1 MADQSVTPQDCDAPS
16 PQAAPGARAADASQ
30 ELLAMLEIAKALAAQ
45 PSLEAL
51 LATCLRS
58 LVDALDAADAGMLLV
73 YAPDEGCLKASAAQG
88 YDLAVLRQLRLA
100 PGEAMSGM
108 TFVTGEAR
116 FYPTPD
122 AVAAAMANLTPA
134 NREIFNRAVA
144 GGRQPLSAICVPLTD
159 SETRLGV
166 LVLESLHDAGRFGP
180 ADLTFLQQVASV
192 VAVAIATIRQRQA
205 EQAAQAISEA
215 NRLKAELISTL
226 AHEMRTPLT
235 SIKGYA
241 SALLMEEATFS
252 LEAQRESLQFIDR
265 ECDLLQG
272 LVHDILESSVIDAGL
287 LELSPQ
293 PVLLPRL
300 IGSVI
305 AEVERG
311 APRHSL
317 MADLRDLPIVEAD
330 VNRVAQVLRNLLD
343 NAVKYSPE
351 GSLIVVRGEVRGDQ
365 VVISV
370 ADQGM
375 GIAPE
380 HLSRLFDKFFR
391 VKSSLGRHIA
401 GTGLGLP
408 IVRTIVEGHGGR
420 VWAESRVGHGSTF
433 YFTLPLER
441 DSD

>member
-1 MADQSVTPQDCDAPS
+1 
-16 PQAAPGARAADASQ
+16 
-30 ELLAMLEIAKALAAQ
+30 
-45 PSLEAL
+45 
-51 LATCLRS
+51 
-58 LVDALDAADAGMLLV
+58 
-73 YAPDEGCLKASAAQG
+73 
-88 YDLAVLRQLRLA
+88 
-100 PGEAMSGM
+100 
-108 TFVTGEAR
+108 
-116 FYPTPD
+116 
-122 AVAAAMANLTPA
+122 
-134 NREIFNRAVA
+134 
-144 GGRQPLSAICVPLTD
+144 
-159 SETRLGV
+159 
-166 LVLESLHDAGRFGP
+166 FGP